1 MLIMSI
7 TTKREERPMT
17 MKNPPHPGLV
27 VLQECI
33 EPLDLTITD
42 AAQALG
48 VTRNTLSELVN
59 EKRGIS
65 PEMAVRLAKVFGGT
79 EEGWLVQQAQ
89 YDLAQVRRDR
99 IKLKRL
105 EFA

>member
-1 MLIMSI
+1 M
-7 TTKREERPMT
+7 R
-17 MKNPPHPGLV
+17 
-27 VLQECI
+27 QCI
-33 EPLDLTITD
+33 EPLGLSITD
-42 AAQALG
+42 AAAALG

-79 EEGWLVQQAQ
+79 EQGWLVQQAQ
-89 YDLAQVRRDR
+89 YDLAHVQRDR

-105 EFA
+105 GLA

>member
-1 MLIMSI
+1 MSI
-7 TTKREERPMT
+7 TTERNQPMT
-17 MKNPPHPGLV
+17 MKNPPHPGVV

-33 EPLDLTITD
+33 EPSGLTITK
-42 AAQALG
+42 AAAALG

-59 EKRGIS
+59 AKRGIS
-65 PEMAVRLAKVFGGT
+65 PEMAVRLSKVFGGT
-79 EEGWLVQQAQ
+79 EQGWLIQQAQ

-105 EFA
+105 KVA